1 MTDVSAA
8 DMVDRLRQS
17 MYRLL
22 QWAEAYQ
29 PTMLHE
35 RERYDADL
43 DEAEDLLDA
52 SDAWLTLHPDDLPR
66 LRAGGSHRM
75 RE

>member
-1 MTDVSAA
+1 MTVVSAE

-17 MYRLL
+17 MHKLL

-29 PTMLHE
+29 PTMLRE
-35 RERYDADL
+35 REQYDADL
-43 DEAEDLLDA
+43 DQAEDLLDA
-52 SDAWLTLHPDDLPR
+52 ADAWVALHADRSPGLPTDS
-66 LRAGGSHRM
+66 AHRI